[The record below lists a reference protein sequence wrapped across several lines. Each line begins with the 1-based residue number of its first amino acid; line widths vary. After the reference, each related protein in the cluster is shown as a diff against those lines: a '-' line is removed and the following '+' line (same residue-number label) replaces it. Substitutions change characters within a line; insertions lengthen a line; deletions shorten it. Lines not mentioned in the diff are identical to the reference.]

1 MVNMTENAKWHW
13 AEGNKYALEAAKA
26 ILLVNGAAAI
36 ATLTFIGNL
45 KLQPTPALI
54 WSMVIFAVAAVASA
68 QLFVFAYF
76 TQLYY
81 GNDKQKWAVRWHT
94 GTYILLLIIV
104 VLFISGIACAAHG
117 FFSLPHATPCD
128 LLLKSQWGAAIS

>member
-1 MVNMTENAKWHW
+1 MVHMTEDAKWHW

-45 KLQPTPALI
+45 KLQPTHALVF
-54 WSMVIFAVAAVASA
+54 SMVIFAFAAIASA
-68 QLFVFAYF
+68 MLFVFAYL

-81 GNDKQKWAVRWHT
+81 GNANLKLAQRWHMW
-94 GTYILLLIIV
+94 TYLLLIVIAVLFFSGIV
-104 VLFISGIACAAHG
+104 VAAYG
-117 FFSLPHATPCD
+117 FSNLPQANPCD
-128 LLLKSQWGAAIS
+128 LQIKTR